1 MDTQIEFYLKDTHT
15 SSQNPVIPS
24 SPNRNANETTERMV
38 ALCHSQIVPVRYS
51 IVQTRTKVEEGKSV
65 SWLFKRMKITRGF
78 AIRST
83 YRKLR
88 LKNGELIKVNDSVL
102 PVYDTV
108 NKVNK

>member
-1 MDTQIEFYLKDTHT
+1 
-15 SSQNPVIPS
+15 
-24 SPNRNANETTERMV
+24 
-38 ALCHSQIVPVRYS
+38 
-51 IVQTRTKVEEGKSV
+51 
-65 SWLFKRMKITRGF
+65 MKITRGF

-102 PVYDTV
+102 PVYDAV